1 MQFNQKKNIDMNQYL
16 AIEVSDLYDV
26 MGQRILTSK
35 LSTIMPYK
43 TVDMYWPW
51 SANPIKFTKNKP

>member
-1 MQFNQKKNIDMNQYL
+1 MNQCI

-51 SANPIKFTKNKP
+51 SLNPI